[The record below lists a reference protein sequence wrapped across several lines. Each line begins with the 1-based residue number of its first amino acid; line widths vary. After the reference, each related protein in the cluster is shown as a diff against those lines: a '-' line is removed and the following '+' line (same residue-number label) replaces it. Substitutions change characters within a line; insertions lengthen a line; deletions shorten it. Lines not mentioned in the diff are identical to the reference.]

1 MSANLPPARGTL
13 VATLLETSLVGHGGT
28 FAISLPENAD
38 PSWID
43 DELRHRVGELL
54 AGCKGVGPQSR
65 LLLSLHRVQAATC
78 RMACT
83 WLMLRNAHDHDQLL
97 AVIARELVYIARD
110 LDRPAESSQP
120 PIEVDTRSVQAVS
133 A

>member
-1 MSANLPPARGTL
+1 MGANLTPARGIL

-28 FAISLPENAD
+28 FAISLAENAD

-43 DELRHRVGELL
+43 GELRARAPELL
-54 AGCKGVGPQSR
+54 AGCKGVGPQTR
-65 LLLSLHRVQAATC
+65 LLLSLHHVQASTC

-97 AVIARELVYIARD
+97 AVIARELVYLAQD
-110 LDRPAESSQP
+110 LDRRTDREA
-120 PIEVDTRSVQAVS
+120 A
-133 A
+133 

>member
-1 MSANLPPARGTL
+1 MGANLTPARGTL

-43 DELRHRVGELL
+43 AELRTRAPELL

-65 LLLSLHRVQAATC
+65 LLLLLHHVQAATC

-83 WLMLRNAHDHDQLL
+83 WLIIRNAHDHDQLL
-97 AVIARELVYIARD
+97 GVIARELVYIARD
-110 LDRPAESSQP
+110 LDRPASGGHP
-120 PIEVDTRSVQAVS
+120 PVEVDARSVQAVP